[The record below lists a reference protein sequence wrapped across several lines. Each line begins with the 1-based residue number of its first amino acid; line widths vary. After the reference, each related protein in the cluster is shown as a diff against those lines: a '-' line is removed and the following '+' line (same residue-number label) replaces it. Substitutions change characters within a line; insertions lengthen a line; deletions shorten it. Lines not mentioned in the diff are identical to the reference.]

1 MLKYTFIKNRYLNPK
16 TWKDSDKKKD
26 ALKQATLQFDKVKI
40 DPSKVSKKL
49 LEFINGLK
57 MRRDHNFP
65 DVRI

>member
-26 ALKQATLQFDKVKI
+26 TLKQATLQFDKVKI

-57 MRRDHNFP
+57 MRRDHNLP